1 MTKATISNEREADA
15 RSTTRAL
22 GPRHSLG
29 LGHCVIGHSFAPVST
44 PISRTV
50 GGAIVRR
57 SSRHDLAG
65 VKKWLLLMLRWTWIV
80 LVSFCAAF
88 LGVQAIQR
96 TTWFKE
102 RIYQML
108 VTGDEAQR
116 LKAASLLSQVR
127 GEAQLLRALKSEQAA
142 VREMARRGLDHLWFT
157 GEGDRAYDEM
167 LAACKLANGEDCAKA
182 LPLLDKLTAKHPR
195 YAEAWNRRASVLWQM
210 GKFKESMSDSQR
222 ALELNPNH
230 YSAWQGLGL
239 CQLELGDIAGA
250 CKSLRAALQIAPH
263 DQSTQESLQRCEQ
276 LLQTK
281 RPAVKLDR
289 KSQLI

>member
-1 MTKATISNEREADA
+1 M
-15 RSTTRAL
+15 
-22 GPRHSLG
+22 
-29 LGHCVIGHSFAPVST
+29 
-44 PISRTV
+44 
-50 GGAIVRR
+50 
-57 SSRHDLAG
+57 
-65 VKKWLLLMLRWTWIV
+65 KKWLALLLRWTWIV

-88 LGVQAIQR
+88 LAVHGFQR

-102 RIYQML
+102 RLYQRL

-116 LKAASLLSQVR
+116 LKAASLLAEVR
-127 GEAQLLRALKSEQAA
+127 GEAQLLRALKADQPD
-142 VREMARRGLDHLWFT
+142 VREMARRGVEHLWFT
-157 GEGDRAYDEM
+157 AAGDRAYDEM
-167 LAACKLANGEDCAKA
+167 LVAYKTADTENYQQALA
-182 LPLLDKLTAKHPR
+182 LLDKLTAKHPR

-210 GKFKESMSDSQR
+210 RKFKESMSDSRR

-230 YSAWQGLGL
+230 YGAWQGLGI

-263 DQSTQESLQRCEQ
+263 DQSTRESLQRCEQ
-276 LLQTK
+276 ILQTK

>member
-1 MTKATISNEREADA
+1 MNA
-15 RSTTRAL
+15 RWVRRITWAL
-22 GPRHSLG
+22 GLRHSLG
-29 LGHCVIGHSFAPVST
+29 LGHCVIGHSIPPVSA

-50 GGAIVRR
+50 GGAIVHRFTCR
-57 SSRHDLAG
+57 ELAG

-80 LVSFCAAF
+80 LVSFCTAF
-88 LGVQAIQR
+88 LAVHGLQR

-102 RIYQML
+102 RVYQML

-116 LKAASLLSQVR
+116 LKAASLLSEVR
-127 GEAQLLRALKSEQAA
+127 GEAQLLRALKSEQPA

-167 LAACKLANGEDCAKA
+167 LAACKLANGEDCANA
-182 LPLLDKLTAKHPR
+182 LPLLDQLTAKHPR

-239 CQLELGDIAGA
+239 CQLELGDIAAA

-263 DQSTQESLQRCEQ
+263 DQSTRDSLQRCEQ

-289 KSQLI
+289 KSHLI

>member
-1 MTKATISNEREADA
+1 
-15 RSTTRAL
+15 
-22 GPRHSLG
+22 
-29 LGHCVIGHSFAPVST
+29 
-44 PISRTV
+44 V

-57 SSRHDLAG
+57 SFRHEFAG
-65 VKKWLLLMLRWTWIV
+65 VKNWLLLMLRWTWIV
-80 LVSFCAAF
+80 LVSFSVAF
-88 LGVQAIQR
+88 LAVQAFQR

-116 LKAASLLSQVR
+116 LKAASLLSEVR
-127 GEAQLLRALKSEQAA
+127 GEAQLLRALKSEQPA

-167 LAACKLANGEDCAKA
+167 LAACKLANGEDYAKA

-210 GKFKESMSDSQR
+210 GKFKESMSDSRR

-230 YSAWQGLGL
+230 FSAWQGLGL
-239 CQLELGDIAGA
+239 CQLELGDISGA
-250 CKSLRAALQIAPH
+250 CKSLRAALDISPH
-263 DQSTQESLQRCEQ
+263 DQSTRESLQRCEQ

-281 RPAVKLDR
+281 RPAAKLDR
-289 KSQLI
+289 KSHLI

>member
-1 MTKATISNEREADA
+1 MNA
-15 RSTTRAL
+15 RWVRRITWAL
-22 GPRHSLG
+22 GLRHSLG
-29 LGHCVIGHSFAPVST
+29 LGHCVIGHSIPPVSAPVL
-44 PISRTV
+44 RTV
-50 GGAIVRR
+50 GGAIVHR
-57 SSRHDLAG
+57 SSCHELAG
-65 VKKWLLLMLRWTWIV
+65 VKKWPLLMLRWTWII
-80 LVSFCAAF
+80 LVSFCTAF
-88 LGVQAIQR
+88 LAVHGLQR

-102 RIYQML
+102 RVYQML

-116 LKAASLLSQVR
+116 LKAASLLSEVR
-127 GEAQLLRALKSEQAA
+127 GEAQLLRALKSEQPA

-167 LAACKLANGEDCAKA
+167 LAACKLANGNDCTKA

-195 YAEAWNRRASVLWQM
+195 YAEAWNRRASVFWQM

-239 CQLELGDIAGA
+239 CQLELGDIAAA
-250 CKSLRAALQIAPH
+250 CQSLRAALQIAPH
-263 DQSTQESLQRCEQ
+263 DQSTRDSLQRCEQ

-281 RPAVKLDR
+281 RPTVKLDR
-289 KSQLI
+289 KSHLI